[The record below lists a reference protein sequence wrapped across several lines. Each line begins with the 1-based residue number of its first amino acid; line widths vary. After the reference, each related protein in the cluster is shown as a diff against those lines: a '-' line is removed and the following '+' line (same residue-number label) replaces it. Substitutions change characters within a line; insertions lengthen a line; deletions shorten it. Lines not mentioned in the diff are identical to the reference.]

1 MNNDELNYLFKIKR
15 TQIEVMIYRGLY
27 VRPIEKDL
35 ISSLQNFITIVENY
49 KQLRQEQITRNLLS
63 NPYFSSKE
71 ETDLF
76 DSENIT
82 SELLKNATMV
92 CFLPTIER
100 KDDKIVNKL
109 PKVFLVEKID
119 EFSKRGIKKMIFI
132 SELEYDH
139 ECYKIVNSSD
149 FRAIY
154 NIQLLLEKNLIYN
167 PLLNEQ
173 VPKHYLLKRGSP
185 EFVQVAKEIKRKSYE
200 GETIKTLLLDLPILD
215 SNDIIAKLLGAEE
228 GDVMKIEINNKGLPV
243 IGETGYKLCLVRT
256 LEQTKSVPR
265 KVED

>member
-1 MNNDELNYLFKIKR
+1 MNNDELRYLFKIKK

-27 VRPIEKDL
+27 VRPIENDL
-35 ISSLQNFITIVENY
+35 ISSLQNFVTIIENY
-49 KQLRQEQITRNLLS
+49 KQARQESITRNLLS
-63 NPYFSSKE
+63 NPYFFTKE

-76 DSENIT
+76 DSGNIT
-82 SELLKNATMV
+82 EELLKNATMV

-109 PKVFLVEKID
+109 PKVFLVDKIND
-119 EFSKRGIKKMIFI
+119 FSTRKIKKMIFI

-139 ECYKIVNSSD
+139 ECYKTVNGND
-149 FRAIY
+149 FKSLY
-154 NIQLLLEKNLIYN
+154 SIQLLLDKNLIFN

-173 VPKHYLLKRGSP
+173 VPRHYLLKRGSK
-185 EFVQVAKEIKRKSYE
+185 EFVDVAIQIKRKSYE
-200 GETIKTLLLDLPILD
+200 GETTKTLLLDLPILD
-215 SNDIIAKLLGAEE
+215 SNDIISKLLGAEE
-228 GDVMKIEINNKGLPV
+228 GDIMKIKISNEGLPV

-256 LEQTKSVPR
+256 LEQKKPVPK